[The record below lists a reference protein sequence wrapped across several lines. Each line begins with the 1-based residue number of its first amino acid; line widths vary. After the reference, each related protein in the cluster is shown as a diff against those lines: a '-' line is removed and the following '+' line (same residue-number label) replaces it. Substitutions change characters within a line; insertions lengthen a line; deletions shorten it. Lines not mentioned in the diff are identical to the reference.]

1 MCTEACTHHVRLQ
14 PAVFTAGSR
23 ATRLFAVPPPPPPCP
38 PGPGAR
44 PPLPALPRA
53 ARPRGHGNARRD
65 LPGRGGAGQ
74 GGRRRVGHGRKQRG
88 MRRGAGRGP
97 GPGPGCGTGGLLRR
111 LRDSE
116 TRRLEL
122 ERKLVEYK
130 KSDAYLIKLKYMKLK
145 KYLEEIDER
154 QKRALLRNQAILKEL
169 NQFEAHMKTSSSE
182 LIQKE
187 WYGREIKSALSLQEG
202 SLSAR
207 GDEEEYN
214 KQNPWVVRPAGI
226 HSGTAMSRGLYH
238 PATIFMGHHMSAAW
252 SMQQKASH
260 AAESHS
266 VPEPCSHRQAAL
278 SSDETGRCF
287 PRVGSDMPCTNKPD
301 KQDAKADVL
310 VWEKMPIT
318 SGVALAESSMRSSL
332 TNLTERRNPAECR
345 SLSPNRGSVESRTAD
360 LNSDIS
366 VEEEDVTREH
376 LVASAEDKQ
385 PVPVA
390 FVPEPGISEEDQE
403 SIPGP
408 QDGLSNGQPSQAVSE
423 DSSSEP
429 LVCAGKGMLM
439 AAGSRTW
446 AGGTHPAEVFSPQ
459 PSSPRAAEEEPLG
472 SLAADGFCS
481 QASSLKEDDL
491 EAGEAALCHQPKALL
506 QSLRGGHPLPGNTL
520 CAARGAGEQ
529 SRPDLPQDVDV
540 LDVQDVLQ
548 APLRNPM
555 SSVAGHCSLLTE
567 EVEAM
572 FENLLVSGKEVPD
585 DQAPPLLRE
594 VLPEEGCGDR
604 SSIQSNESSY
614 SLPSIPNDGGEIK
627 QAKHAPQLDGTGKQG
642 CDIGNDSS
650 KRKESQEMCSERSS
664 SSERSGDLSSKIILW
679 LSGDERHNVRRSE
692 S

>member
-1 MCTEACTHHVRLQ
+1 SSFSCR
-14 PAVFTAGSR
+14 
-23 ATRLFAVPPPPPPCP
+23 
-38 PGPGAR
+38 
-44 PPLPALPRA
+44 
-53 ARPRGHGNARRD
+53 
-65 LPGRGGAGQ
+65 
-74 GGRRRVGHGRKQRG
+74 
-88 MRRGAGRGP
+88 
-97 GPGPGCGTGGLLRR
+97 
-111 LRDSE
+111 
-116 TRRLEL
+116 
-122 ERKLVEYK
+122 
-130 KSDAYLIKLKYMKLK
+130 IKLKYMKLK

-182 LIQKE
+182 LIQKMEE

-403 SIPGP
+403 SIPG
-408 QDGLSNGQPSQAVSE
+408 
-423 DSSSEP
+423 
-429 LVCAGKGMLM
+429 
-439 AAGSRTW
+439 SRTW

-491 EAGEAALCHQPKALL
+491 EAGEAALCHQPKA
-506 QSLRGGHPLPGNTL
+506 
-520 CAARGAGEQ
+520 
-529 SRPDLPQDVDV
+529 PDLPQDVDV

-627 QAKHAPQLDGTGKQG
+627 QAKHAPQLDGTGKQ
-642 CDIGNDSS
+642 
-650 KRKESQEMCSERSS
+650 
-664 SSERSGDLSSKIILW
+664 
-679 LSGDERHNVRRSE
+679 
-692 S
+692 

>member
-1 MCTEACTHHVRLQ
+1 VAIWLRAISHICPQC
-14 PAVFTAGSR
+14 SR
-23 ATRLFAVPPPPPPCP
+23 I
-38 PGPGAR
+38 
-44 PPLPALPRA
+44 
-53 ARPRGHGNARRD
+53 
-65 LPGRGGAGQ
+65 
-74 GGRRRVGHGRKQRG
+74 
-88 MRRGAGRGP
+88 
-97 GPGPGCGTGGLLRR
+97 CGLH
-111 LRDSE
+111 SYE

-130 KSDAYLIKLKYMKLK
+130 KSDAYLIKLKYMKLT

-182 LIQKE
+182 LIQKMEE

-390 FVPEPGISEEDQE
+390 FVPEPG
-403 SIPGP
+403 
-408 QDGLSNGQPSQAVSE
+408 
-423 DSSSEP
+423 
-429 LVCAGKGMLM
+429 KGMLM

-459 PSSPRAAEEEPLG
+459 PSSPCAAEEEPLG
-472 SLAADGFCS
+472 SLAADGYVLAIPSPAGQYLS
-481 QASSLKEDDL
+481 QRCPQMSFQATEDSWL
-491 EAGEAALCHQPKALL
+491 
-506 QSLRGGHPLPGNTL
+506 
-520 CAARGAGEQ
+520 
-529 SRPDLPQDVDV
+529 
-540 LDVQDVLQ
+540 
-548 APLRNPM
+548 
-555 SSVAGHCSLLTE
+555 CSLAVAVVIFIFL
-567 EVEAM
+567 M
-572 FENLLVSGKEVPD
+572 L
-585 DQAPPLLRE
+585 QAPPLLRE

-664 SSERSGDLSSKIILW
+664 SSERSGDLSRFYNLFFFSSLAAFWGI
-679 LSGDERHNVRRSE
+679 SDVSSSE
-692 S
+692 SEAALHPQVHSTEADEFDFYD